1 MIKIKEIL
9 KFLDDEKIDYVFQ
22 GDDETEIEGFS
33 SLKNYKQNTFTW
45 AKNEKAYQYGFS
57 EKRLVIVQEGLQ
69 IAAQNVIVSK
79 ESKRAFFL

>member
-9 KFLDDEKIDYVFQ
+9 KFLNDEKIDYVFQ

-33 SLKNYKQNTFTW
+33 SLKNYKKNTFTW
-45 AKNEKAYQYGFS
+45 AKNEKASQYDFS
-57 EKRLVIVQEGLQ
+57 EKKLAILQEGLQ
-69 IAAQNVIVSK
+69 ITAQNVIISK